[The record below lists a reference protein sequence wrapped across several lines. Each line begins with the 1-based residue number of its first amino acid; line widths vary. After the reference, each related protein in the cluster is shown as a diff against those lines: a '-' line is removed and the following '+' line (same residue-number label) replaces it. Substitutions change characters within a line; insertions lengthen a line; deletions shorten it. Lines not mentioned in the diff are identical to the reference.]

1 MFYSQHTP
9 GAPTV
14 MGVHASHHAE
24 QAMLSSPL
32 TVNKQ
37 TKTIIYLCCQGIFIF
52 EEKLAF
58 GKSIQSKLSKDLKNK
73 VDKAESHV
81 IALL

>member
-1 MFYSQHTP
+1 M
-9 GAPTV
+9 
-14 MGVHASHHAE
+14 
-24 QAMLSSPL
+24 
-32 TVNKQ
+32 
-37 TKTIIYLCCQGIFIF
+37 F